1 MDSGTP
7 DDRPHQRQRT
17 NPEGTRW
24 DVPPSSHAQP
34 QSAPGQPAPGQP
46 GSAASTSS
54 ATATVTPEL
63 LAQMLQCTLQATQQQ
78 TTQMGQ
84 LLAQTAQLQ
93 QQILQAQSRP
103 RPTRKKSDP
112 PRFEGNDNDDL
123 ELWIFSTEQYYS
135 DFQTE
140 MQEFSSSFLGMVFAN
155 LGVDA
160 QAWFRDLKL
169 DGLERANMGAVQG
182 TDPCSL

>member
-1 MDSGTP
+1 MPPVMDSGTP

-17 NPEGTRW
+17 NPE
-24 DVPPSSHAQP
+24 
-34 QSAPGQPAPGQP
+34 
-46 GSAASTSS
+46 
-54 ATATVTPEL
+54 EL

-78 TTQMGQ
+78 TTHMGQ

-93 QQILQAQSRP
+93 QQFLQAQSRP

-135 DFQTE
+135 DFHSE
-140 MQEFSSSFLGMVFAN
+140 MQELSLSFSDMIFAN

-169 DGLERANMGAVQG
+169 SMGSNPLTWALFKERIRFRFRDKDFKYK
-182 TDPCSL
+182 TLSK